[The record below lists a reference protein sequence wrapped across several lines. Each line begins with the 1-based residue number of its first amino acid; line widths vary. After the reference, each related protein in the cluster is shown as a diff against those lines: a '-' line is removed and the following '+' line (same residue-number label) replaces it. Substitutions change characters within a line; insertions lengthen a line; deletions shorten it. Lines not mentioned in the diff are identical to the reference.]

1 MVFLFRR
8 QPLRSFY
15 GLCNALT
22 ILFIRLPVWM
32 LTFTVPSWRPVT
44 TWTMKRSLAVTAFRA
59 FVHGMF
65 MTALVPLP
73 YPKEDKPDPKE
84 PGIAWADPVPDLIVG
99 EISDYARA
107 NQVDAVRTPGFWY
120 GPRGPNGEVGQ
131 KASPDEKVI
140 YHFHGGGFVLGTSR
154 PSNKATQTLFSGFSE
169 HFSGDTRIFALEF
182 RLASTPPLG
191 DANHFPAAFIDAIT
205 GYHYLVHDL
214 GFAPAN
220 ILLEGNSAGGLLAF
234 SLARY
239 LVAYR
244 AQLPAELGV
253 PCGVLMSSPTLDWA
267 ASYTG
272 PDASLTRNFQ
282 SDYTDRFFSSGYSLR
297 ALAGQLPLDLAA
309 TSAWTSPG
317 ARHAKITPGMFA
329 GVPRTCIVSG
339 GAEIALDAIRAF
351 RARLEADVGTEGVT
365 YIEVAGAA
373 HDFLTVTWCEPERTN
388 ALREVATWAR
398 EVWAA

>member
-140 YHFHGGGFVLGTSR
+140 YHFHGEY
-154 PSNKATQTLFSGFSE
+154 TL
-169 HFSGDTRIFALEF
+169 HH
-182 RLASTPPLG
+182 
-191 DANHFPAAFIDAIT
+191 NHES
-205 GYHYLVHDL
+205 V
-214 GFAPAN
+214 
-220 ILLEGNSAGGLLAF
+220 
-234 SLARY
+234 
-239 LVAYR
+239 
-244 AQLPAELGV
+244 
-253 PCGVLMSSPTLDWA
+253 
-267 ASYTG
+267 
-272 PDASLTRNFQ
+272 
-282 SDYTDRFFSSGYSLR
+282 
-297 ALAGQLPLDLAA
+297 
-309 TSAWTSPG
+309 
-317 ARHAKITPGMFA
+317 
-329 GVPRTCIVSG
+329 
-339 GAEIALDAIRAF
+339 
-351 RARLEADVGTEGVT
+351 
-365 YIEVAGAA
+365 
-373 HDFLTVTWCEPERTN
+373 
-388 ALREVATWAR
+388 
-398 EVWAA
+398 